1 MDDGKQLVHTFSNHQ
16 PELFPENR
24 ANDFINE
31 LGADTALHLSK
42 AEKWEVGLSHFST
55 INTIQTI
62 PKDLTIHNTFK
73 DDDKKIVNTILHVS
87 QDVPITTQ
95 TQINVPKG
103 KYNITSLIQAVNR
116 GQSFKGTKVYEF
128 SSIATADPKVFHIKF
143 EITSA
148 KYFKLVQLDP
158 FLADILGIHA
168 NLNGNVTGKL
178 PVQLNAFAYNII
190 VTCPLVEES
199 SIGGSKDHILRV
211 IPFRGTEYLDVFEY
225 EPRHIDFLKVVSNV
239 VDKIHIQLRADH
251 GDLVPLLDGRTMVKL
266 IFKRVS
272 K

>member
-1 MDDGKQLVHTFSNHQ
+1 MDDGKQLIHIFSNHQ

-31 LGADTALHLSK
+31 LGADTALYLSK
-42 AEKWEVGLSHFST
+42 EDKWEVGLSHFST

-62 PKDLTIHNTFK
+62 PKDLTIFNTFK
-73 DDDKKIVNTILHVS
+73 DAKKIVN
-87 QDVPITTQ
+87 

-103 KYNITSLIQAVNR
+103 KYNITALIQAMNR

-128 SSIATADPKVFHIKF
+128 YSIPTTDPKAFRIKF
-143 EITSA
+143 SIESTN
-148 KYFKLVQLDP
+148 YFKLVQLDP

-168 NLNGNVTGKL
+168 HLDANVIGKL
-178 PVQLNAFAYNII
+178 PVHLNAFAYNII

-225 EPRHIDFLKVVSNV
+225 EPRHIDFLKLVSNV
-239 VDKIHIQLRADH
+239 VDKIHIQLRTDH
-251 GDLVPLLDGRTMVKL
+251 GDLVPLRDGRTMVKL
-266 IFKRVS
+266 VFKRAS